1 MLKISK
7 IDKEDILM
15 PRGRRKVAEKDYAM
29 LISASEAKIQKLTV
43 DLKEEKANLKQL
55 KKDQIV
61 YNEMMEKQKKQDRL
75 KKIAELIETSG
86 KSIDEIEALLSKSS
100 ETVPVQEKS
109 VEETS
114 SVSESEKS
122 E

>member
-29 LISASEAKIQKLTV
+29 LISASEAKIQKLTSE
-43 DLKEEKANLKQL
+43 LKEEKANLKQL

-61 YNEMMEKQKKQDRL
+61 YDEMMEQKKKQDRL

>member
-1 MLKISK
+1 
-7 IDKEDILM
+7 M

-29 LISASEAKIQKLTV
+29 LISASEAKIQKLTAE
-43 DLKEEKANLKQL
+43 LKDEKANLKQL

-61 YNEMMEKQKKQDRL
+61 YGEMMEKQKKQDRL

>member
-29 LISASEAKIQKLTV
+29 LISVSEAKIQKLTV

-61 YNEMMEKQKKQDRL
+61 YDEMMEQKKKQDRL